1 MFELIKPVKPEV
13 VFTPKGSAHLL
24 LRNILLG
31 LILTMLLWP
40 IFNYSSILTVNENFA
55 IDSALLLRKHFF
67 ELPNIKEKDIPEFV
81 FLDID
86 NETHAAWDYPV
97 ITPRDKLK
105 ETLENLVKNQP
116 KLIMVDIEIRGREK
130 ESMTEADKRL
140 FNYLKNYKQAC
151 QKQCVPILFLKTFQQ
166 RFESSM
172 HPREVHNSFLDEAIQ
187 ASYPYT
193 QWVSA
198 SFFAS
203 GYDNVMREW
212 LLWQAT
218 CDDETQAVNVI
229 PSVQLFIATFS
240 QCSSEQNQPA
250 LHARQLLE
258 EKLLPFSPRKCDKP
272 TNVIA
277 PKLLEICDGL
287 KIGIKEHTRAQRIL
301 YSIPW
306 VDDELYQYG
315 DIQGNPIVQRQ
326 SLQQYTMFN
335 EQDRKN
341 TIEGRIVII
350 GGTHFDSN
358 DFHNT
363 PIGNMPGPMMIIN
376 SIHSLLQYGVL
387 KNNPFL
393 GMLII
398 QAILISLI
406 TACYYIF
413 ILFIYYLLS
422 PKFTS
427 NIFKSLPISYCG
439 WVAIWSVFF
448 TAISMVLL
456 VVISSYFIENN
467 SLWINYAIP
476 LFFVQYILASSNI
489 NVLRY
494 RLRST
499 GLE

>member
-13 VFTPKGSAHLL
+13 VFTPKGGAHLL

-40 IFNYSSILTVNENFA
+40 IFNYSSMLTVNENFA

-67 ELPNIKEKDIPEFV
+67 ELPNIKEKNIPEFV

-86 NETHAAWDYPV
+86 DNTHAFWNYPV
-97 ITPRDKLK
+97 ITPRDKLMD
-105 ETLENLVKNQP
+105 TISTLVKDQP
-116 KLIMVDIEIRGREK
+116 MLIMVDVEIRGK
-130 ESMTEADKRL
+130 ELITNADIDL
-140 FNYLKNYKQAC
+140 FNYLKSYKQTC
-151 QKQCVPILFLKTFQQ
+151 QEQCVPILFVKTFQEEFQ
-166 RFESSM
+166 SSM
-172 HPREVHNSFLDEAIQ
+172 LPRKPHDSFLDEAIQ

-193 QWVSA
+193 QWISA

-212 LLWQAT
+212 LLWQST
-218 CDDETQAVNVI
+218 CSSTTQEVNII

-240 QCSSEQNQPA
+240 RCSNGYKQSA

-258 EKLLPFSPRKCDKP
+258 EKLLPFSPRKCGKP

-287 KIGIKEHTRAQRIL
+287 KIGIEEHTRAQRIL

-306 VDDELYQYG
+306 IDDELYQYG
-315 DIQGNPIVQRQ
+315 DIHGNPIVQRQ

-335 EQDRKN
+335 EQDKKN

-387 KNNPFL
+387 KNNPFW
-393 GMLII
+393 GMLMI
-398 QAILISLI
+398 QAVLISLI

-413 ILFIYYLLS
+413 ILFIYYLSS

-427 NIFKSLPISYCG
+427 TLFRSLPISYCG
-439 WVAIWSVFF
+439 WVTIWSVLF
-448 TAISMVLL
+448 TVISMVLL
-456 VVISSYFIENN
+456 AIISSYFIENN

-494 RLRST
+494 RLRSKD
-499 GLE
+499 LE